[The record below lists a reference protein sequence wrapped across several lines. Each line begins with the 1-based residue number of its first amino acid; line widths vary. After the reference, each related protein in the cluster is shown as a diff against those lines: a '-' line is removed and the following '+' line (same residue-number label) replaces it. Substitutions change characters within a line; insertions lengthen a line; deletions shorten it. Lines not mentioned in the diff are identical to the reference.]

1 MARAA
6 QADHEPMHS
15 DLHLHLA
22 KALVAERTPPRH
34 PRPRTV
40 RPGLLARIRHA

>member
-1 MARAA
+1 
-6 QADHEPMHS
+6 MHS

-22 KALVAERTPPRH
+22 KAIVAERLPPRH

-40 RPGLLARIRHA
+40 RRGLLARLIHG